1 MAARTAGAAGRV
13 FRGSSRCFGRQP
25 PPSFVLASEWRFS
38 PRWIGSGTWIAKRT
52 AKATCQAGGASRFW
66 VKTFFFFF
74 FKLPQEVWTPFRFYA
89 PWRQKMF
96 GRKKKEKKST
106 SRSFI
111 VKGARTVQKKNSR
124 TQRRTYL
131 SILTRTMRFFLSP
144 TLSVWCSWPA
154 NPNSALVGGR
164 KKKRNSLEKELFDRL
179 TAVNGSNEE
188 ERKNPPKWKRFNA
201 PYLTAAENQKETR
214 SQWPN
219 IVEFFWEK
227 KPIVVAAP

>member
-1 MAARTAGAAGRV
+1 
-13 FRGSSRCFGRQP
+13 
-25 PPSFVLASEWRFS
+25 
-38 PRWIGSGTWIAKRT
+38 
-52 AKATCQAGGASRFW
+52 
-66 VKTFFFFF
+66 
-74 FKLPQEVWTPFRFYA
+74 
-89 PWRQKMF
+89 MF

-188 ERKNPPKWKRFNA
+188 ERKNPPK
-201 PYLTAAENQKETR
+201 
-214 SQWPN
+214 
-219 IVEFFWEK
+219 
-227 KPIVVAAP
+227 